1 MNLVAVQEVRNRSF
15 APLNECKSALE
26 EANGDV
32 EAALVVLQKRGV
44 LRAAAS
50 ASREARE
57 GAVRSYVH
65 NGKIAVLVE
74 VNCETDFAARNPLFV
89 KFVDDLAMHVAA
101 ANPLGLDRESLQLT
115 DAFFVQRS
123 IMDEENAALSKKP
136 PQVRQQI
143 WDGKWN
149 KWYGS
154 VCLMEQASLI
164 DESGKTVEA
173 LRAEL
178 SSQLGE
184 NVVVRRFV
192 RWELG
197 DTLSKPVDPSSVTR
211 VC

>member
-1 MNLVAVQEVRNRSF
+1 MNLAAVQEVRNRSF
-15 APLNECKSALE
+15 APLNECKSALQ

-32 EAALVVLQKRGV
+32 EGALVVLQKRGV

-50 ASREARE
+50 ASRDARE
-57 GAVRSYVH
+57 GLVRSYVH

-74 VNCETDFAARNPLFV
+74 VSCETDFAARNPLFV

-101 ANPLGLDRESLQLT
+101 AGPRYLSRDDL
-115 DAFFVQRS
+115 
-123 IMDEENAALSKKP
+123 AAQDLRAAYEIAKSGIPSGKP
-136 PQVRQQI
+136 EAVLEKI
-143 WDGKWN
+143 VAGKME
-149 KWYGS
+149 KFYAET
-154 VCLMEQASLI
+154 CLVDQTSLI
-164 DESGKTVEA
+164 AQNGKTIEQ

-184 NVVVRRFV
+184 NVVVRRFM

-197 DTLSKPVDPSSVTR
+197 DTLPKQVDPRSVTR